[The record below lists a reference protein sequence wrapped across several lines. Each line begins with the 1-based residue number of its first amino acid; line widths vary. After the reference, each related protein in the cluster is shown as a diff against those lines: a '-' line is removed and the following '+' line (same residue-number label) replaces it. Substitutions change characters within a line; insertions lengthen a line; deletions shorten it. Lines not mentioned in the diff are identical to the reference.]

1 MAKTKVNVR
10 QLVEKYQQNCAR
22 IEEMA
27 DMCEKE
33 QRERN
38 EAENAEFETLRRE
51 NQVLQMKLQAAQA
64 MKDEPVQ
71 DADTQLRELMKNRK
85 EARIILVREIQT
97 TAALADTGIIPV
109 QQQEMLKPLRA
120 GLIWDKVG
128 ITIKSGCV
136 GKLRWPSHGK
146 ATAAWADEAA
156 KLTDSKID
164 FKKLEMTGKRL
175 GIAIPV
181 TREELYDSEGVV
193 ENVINAE
200 MPAAVSDAINEAMFN
215 LETTAPVKGPFVD
228 SNVQSAKTTFA
239 GEVPT
244 RAELL
249 AMKAKVAGSGIKLVA
264 PCWVMT
270 EDMKA
275 LLENEKV
282 DAGSGRFLCEDDKV
296 LGYPV
301 FTTPNADGYVG
312 FGDWSYQAAGFFGP
326 MEIIV
331 DPYTLARNNATDF
344 VLNARFGTTTLYPE
358 AFALGVVNASA
369 LG

>member
-27 DMCEKE
+27 DVCEKE

-156 KLTDSKID
+156 KLTD
-164 FKKLEMTGKRL
+164 R
-175 GIAIPV
+175 
-181 TREELYDSEGVV
+181 VV

-215 LETTAPVKGPFVD
+215 LETTAPVRGPFVD
-228 SNVQSAKTTFA
+228 SKVQSAKTTFA

-358 AFALGVVNASA
+358 AFALGVVNEA
-369 LG
+369 

>member
-27 DMCEKE
+27 DVCEKE

-128 ITIKSGCV
+128 ITIKSG
-136 GKLRWPSHGK
+136 
-146 ATAAWADEAA
+146 
-156 KLTDSKID
+156 
-164 FKKLEMTGKRL
+164 
-175 GIAIPV
+175 
-181 TREELYDSEGVV
+181 
-193 ENVINAE
+193 
-200 MPAAVSDAINEAMFN
+200 
-215 LETTAPVKGPFVD
+215 
-228 SNVQSAKTTFA
+228 
-239 GEVPT
+239 
-244 RAELL
+244 
-249 AMKAKVAGSGIKLVA
+249 
-264 PCWVMT
+264 
-270 EDMKA
+270 
-275 LLENEKV
+275 
-282 DAGSGRFLCEDDKV
+282 
-296 LGYPV
+296 
-301 FTTPNADGYVG
+301 
-312 FGDWSYQAAGFFGP
+312 
-326 MEIIV
+326 
-331 DPYTLARNNATDF
+331 
-344 VLNARFGTTTLYPE
+344 
-358 AFALGVVNASA
+358 
-369 LG
+369 

>member
-358 AFALGVVNASA
+358 AFALGVVNKA
-369 LG
+369 